1 MSRKI
6 TINSPL
12 IDEACITEALQQS
25 KCIFTMDQSK
35 NFTITESYY
44 SIRLM
49 KQSNL
54 TYSFSG
60 EDYVVR
66 IVYDR
71 IAPLYQKIY
80 NRKLEEAAEAERIR
94 IEKERALY
102 VESQRQKVIQKAKS
116 MGYIVKEEMVE
127 ETIKLVLIKRSYD

>member
-60 EDYVVR
+60 EDYAVR
-66 IVYDR
+66 IVYDKV
-71 IAPLYQKIY
+71 APLYQKIY